1 MPRHLSVSNIW
12 YLSVKPGQPSL
23 TYHVLSD
30 LIYLLFPYW
39 LLRLAGS
46 CRTFTYSNININP
59 RKQLIKR
66 QPTLPRNFT
75 NLKPQN
81 HIIQSFISQFYF
93 LFWSIM
99 MELLLIPVELPSP
112 LFTVQ
117 FPLKSLLD
125 EQPSSHLTC
134 LAVNTRDWSGQQRR
148 EMKEQINYC

>member
-1 MPRHLSVSNIW
+1 MPRYLSVSNIW

-81 HIIQSFISQFYF
+81 HIIQSFISHFF
-93 LFWSIM
+93 FVFWSIM

-117 FPLKSLLD
+117 YPRNLCLTNSH
-125 EQPSSHLTC
+125 HLTSPV
-134 LAVNTRDWSGQQRR
+134 LMSILETEQRR